1 MSSVRIELRP
11 FELDRK
17 TYERVMSR
25 ETWKR
30 YRIGLWLTGV
40 GVLAVALPLYGIA
53 TSGLRKVLVL
63 WYPPLVMW
71 SCVLLYAWRGEAL
84 RLARSSLN
92 RFTFE
97 IFQVALA
104 GGCIE
109 VRKSGGA
116 FSILPLTQVV
126 RFSKQ
131 PSHYLLYENS
141 QGAYLIH
148 APRSGRPMMRR
159 SLTARSPMQ
168 SGLSPEL
175 SHAPKSAGE
184 ALMRS
189 G

>member
-84 RLARSSLN
+84 RLAGSSLN

-97 IFQVALA
+97 IYQVALA

-116 FSILPLTQVV
+116 SSILPLTQVV

-141 QGAYLIH
+141 QGAYLIPRAAFGSTDDEKEFDRQVTH
-148 APRSGRPMMRR
+148 AIGAEPGTLSRTYIR
-159 SLTARSPMQ
+159 AR
-168 SGLSPEL
+168 E
-175 SHAPKSAGE
+175 K
-184 ALMRS
+184 R
-189 G
+189 